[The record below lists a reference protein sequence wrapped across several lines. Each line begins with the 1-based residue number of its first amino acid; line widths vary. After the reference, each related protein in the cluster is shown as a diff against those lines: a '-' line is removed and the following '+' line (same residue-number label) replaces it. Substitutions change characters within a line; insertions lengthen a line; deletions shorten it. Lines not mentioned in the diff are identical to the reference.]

1 MKRSEWADTWL
12 QQAKH
17 DLEAARALRDSGF
30 WDTCALM
37 CQQAAEKAV
46 KALWIDVKLADP
58 PKTHRLEQLAGEL
71 GASRE
76 ILMASHELVGDYL
89 SSRYPDTAT
98 AAPFLFYS
106 RAQAEDRLDKAESVV
121 DWVRSQW
128 EDAND

>member
-46 KALWIDVKLADP
+46 KALWIDVKSAAPPRIHWVERLAEELSAPAEVID
-58 PKTHRLEQLAGEL
+58 LA
-71 GASRE
+71 S
-76 ILMASHELVGDYL
+76 ILVADYTT
-89 SSRYPDTAT
+89 SRYPDS
-98 AAPFLFYS
+98 AAGMPYGQYS
-106 RAQAEDRLDKAESVV
+106 REDADDRLDKAQTFLA
-121 DWVRSQW
+121 WVEGHW
-128 EDAND
+128 EDQ